1 MIRLAERAVPA
12 LGWLRRYDRA
22 ALPADLIAG
31 AITAIM
37 LVPQAMA
44 YAQLAGLPPEVGL
57 YASIAPLVLYA
68 LFGSSR
74 TMAVGPVAVA
84 SLMVANALSG
94 VAAPGSDAYVG
105 AALVLAAMVGGMLT
119 LMGLLRLGV
128 LANFLSHSVLA
139 GFTTAAAILIALSQA
154 KYLLGIPMPRGL
166 RLDETILTIL
176 DGLPAA
182 DLTTAIVAAAAVALL
197 VVWRGPLERAL
208 VRLGVPEGAA
218 GLAAKAGPLVAVA
231 AFTAGAAALRLAA
244 EGGVAVVGTI
254 PQGLPGV
261 ALPEGELSLWR
272 DLAGSAALIA
282 AVAFVES
289 VSIAR
294 VLASRRRQKVDANQ
308 ELVGL
313 GLANLGASL
322 TGGQPVAGGFARSA
336 VNFDAGARTQL
347 AAVTSAALVALAVVA
362 FTPLLHDLPQAVLAA
377 IIVVSIASL
386 VDLHA
391 FAAAWRYDKADFAAM
406 AATAL
411 GVLFAGV
418 EAGIVLGIAVSLL
431 LFVWRT
437 SRPHIAVVGRVGDTE
452 HFRNIRRHAVRT
464 LPHVHA
470 LRIDESLYFAN
481 AQALEAHILGAVAD
495 DPKIRHV
502 LLIASAVNLI
512 DASALES
519 LERLAEELRAAGVT
533 LHLAEVKGPVMDRLQ
548 RTDFLERLAPGR
560 VFLSTHEAFVAL
572 EGE

>member
-1 MIRLAERAVPA
+1 VIRLAERAVPA

-94 VAAPGSDAYVG
+94 VAAPGSEEYVG
-105 AALVLAAMVGGMLT
+105 AALVLAATVGGMLT

-154 KYLLGIPMPRGL
+154 KYLLGIPVPRGL
-166 RLDETILTIL
+166 RLDETIVTIL
-176 DGLPAA
+176 GGLPAA
-182 DLTTAIVAAAAVALL
+182 DLATAVVAAAAVALL
-197 VVWRGPLERAL
+197 VVWRGPLKRAL

-231 AFTAGAAALRLAA
+231 AFTAGATALRLA

-261 ALPEGELSLWR
+261 ALPEGELALWR
-272 DLAGSAALIA
+272 ELVGSAALIA

-386 VDLHA
+386 IDLHA

-406 AATAL
+406 AATAA

-418 EAGIVLGIAVSLL
+418 EAGIVLGIAVSLV
-431 LFVWRT
+431 LFLWRT

-452 HFRNIRRHAVRT
+452 HFRNVKRHKVRT
-464 LPHVHA
+464 LPHMHA

-481 AQALEAHILGAVAD
+481 ASALETHILNAVAD
-495 DPKIRHV
+495 DPQIRHV
-502 LLIASAVNLI
+502 LLIASAVNQI

-519 LERLAEELRAAGVT
+519 LERLTDELRAAGVT

-548 RTDFLERLAPGR
+548 RTDFLERLEPGR
-560 VFLSTHEAFVAL
+560 VFLSTHDAFVAL

>member
-1 MIRLAERAVPA
+1 VIRPAERAVPA

-94 VAAPGSDAYVG
+94 VAAPGSEEYVG
-105 AALVLAAMVGGMLT
+105 AALVLAATVGGMLT

-154 KYLLGIPMPRGL
+154 KYLLGIPVPRGL
-166 RLDETILTIL
+166 RLDETIVTIL
-176 DGLPAA
+176 GGLPAA
-182 DLTTAIVAAAAVALL
+182 DLATAVVAAAAVALL
-197 VVWRGPLERAL
+197 VVWRGPLKRAL

-231 AFTAGAAALRLAA
+231 AFTAGATALRLA

-261 ALPEGELSLWR
+261 ALPEGELALWR
-272 DLAGSAALIA
+272 ELVGSAALIA

-386 VDLHA
+386 IDLHA

-406 AATAL
+406 AATAA

-418 EAGIVLGIAVSLL
+418 EAGIVLGIAVSLV
-431 LFVWRT
+431 LFLWRT

-452 HFRNIRRHAVRT
+452 HFRNVTRHKVRT

-481 AQALEAHILGAVAD
+481 ASALETHILNAVAD
-495 DPKIRHV
+495 DPQIRHV
-502 LLIASAVNLI
+502 LLIASAVNQI
-512 DASALES
+512 DASALDS
-519 LERLAEELRAAGVT
+519 LERLTDELRAAGVT

-548 RTDFLERLAPGR
+548 RTDFLERLEPGR
-560 VFLSTHEAFVAL
+560 VFLSTHDAFVAL